1 MTNDVVHIVTWDGG
15 SDDAAYAG
23 QPLSLRF
30 ELRAAKLYAFEF
42 VKTGAHE
49 LRCNTRSFK
58 AS

>member
-49 LRCNTRSFK
+49 
-58 AS
+58 